1 MTIKEILRNVT
12 SLSDYIIEVNGEL
25 YDEYKHGDLIHFYTE
40 TETYEEYNHILNVAV
55 WRSKIKFTA
64 IERSKILQLLKSK
77 DKDTDTSI
85 SDYMDKRI
93 NEISKE

>member
-25 YDEYKHGDLIHFYTE
+25 YDEYKHGDLIHFHTE
-40 TETYEEYNHILNVAV
+40 TETYEEYNHILNMAV

-64 IERSKILQLLKSK
+64 IEREKVLKLLK
-77 DKDTDTSI
+77 DKDADNSL
-85 SDYMDKRI
+85 SDFMNKRI
-93 NEISKE
+93 KKIAKE